1 MRPLHE
7 ISAAVV
13 GTGFIGPVHVEA
25 LRRLGIRV
33 SGILGSSAEK
43 SRSAAASLGL
53 SRGYA
58 SLKEL
63 LEDHDVDVVHIA
75 SPNRY
80 HHEQVLACLDAGKH
94 VVCEKPLAMTSAEAA
109 ELVKAAK
116 AHADLVTAVNYNIRF
131 YPLCLQ
137 ARAMIRAG
145 EIGDV
150 LHVTG
155 SYLQDWLLLP
165 TDYNW
170 RVEAGEGGA
179 LRAVGDIG
187 THWLDLIGFITG
199 LHVDSLLADLWT
211 LHSVRRRPVNAA
223 TEAFTGKLQ
232 SGERAVRE
240 IPVETEDYGS
250 ILLKFSGGERGALT
264 VSQIA
269 AGRRNCIR
277 FEISGTKKSLAWNS
291 ESSPGILSAR
301 HRAQCAGHER
311 SVAHARGSAAL
322 CKLSGRPPGGL
333 SRYIQ
338 AALSRDLSR
347 RTVGQTL
354 GGSVVRHVRGW
365 PSRSRP
371 LRSHPE
377 ELPHKQL
384 DIRPERSLRC
394 NWALSAPFCPI

>member
-1 MRPLHE
+1 MFTESIPTT
-7 ISAAVV
+7 S
-13 GTGFIGPVHVEA
+13 VHRNPTKNEP
-25 LRRLGIRV
+25 
-33 SGILGSSAEK
+33 SAE
-43 SRSAAASLGL
+43 
-53 SRGYA
+53 
-58 SLKEL
+58 
-63 LEDHDVDVVHIA
+63 
-75 SPNRY
+75 
-80 HHEQVLACLDAGKH
+80 
-94 VVCEKPLAMTSAEAA
+94 TA

-116 AHADLVTAVNYNIRF
+116 GHTDLVTAVNYNIRF

-211 LHSVRRRPVNAA
+211 LHSVRRRPVNAG

-250 ILLKFSGGERGALT
+250 ILLKFPGGERGALT

-269 AGRRNCIR
+269 AGRKNCIR

-291 ESSPGILSAR
+291 ESPQELWIGDRTAPNALLMTDPSLMHEEVRPFANYPGGHQEGFPDTFKQLYRAIYQDVQSAR
-301 HRAQCAGHER
+301 P
-311 SVAHARGSAAL
+311 SAAPLYATFEDGHREVVL
-322 CKLSGRPPGGL
+322 CEAILKSYRTNSWISGLKG
-333 SRYIQ
+333 
-338 AALSRDLSR
+338 A
-347 RTVGQTL
+347 
-354 GGSVVRHVRGW
+354 
-365 PSRSRP
+365 
-371 LRSHPE
+371 
-377 ELPHKQL
+377 
-384 DIRPERSLRC
+384 
-394 NWALSAPFCPI
+394 

>member
-1 MRPLHE
+1 MLAVKPLHH
-7 ISAAVV
+7 ISAVVV

-33 SGILGSSAEK
+33 AGILGSSAEK
-43 SRSAAASLGL
+43 SRRAAASLGL

-63 LEDHDVDVVHIA
+63 LEDRDVDVVHIA

-80 HHEQVLACLDAGKH
+80 HREQVLASLDAGKH
-94 VVCEKPLAMTSAEAA
+94 LVCEKPLAMTSAEAA
-109 ELVKAAK
+109 ELVNAAK
-116 AHADLVTAVNYNIRF
+116 AHAHLVTAVNYNIRF

-137 ARAMIRAG
+137 ARAMVRAG

-170 RVEAGEGGA
+170 RIDSGEGGA

-187 THWLDLIGFITG
+187 THWLDLISFITG
-199 LHVDSLLADLWT
+199 LQVECLLADLWT
-211 LHSVRRRPVNAA
+211 HHSVRRRPVNAG
-223 TEAFTGKLQ
+223 TEAFAGKLQ
-232 SGERAVRE
+232 AGEGAVRE

-250 ILLKFSGGERGALT
+250 ILLRFSGHARGALT

-269 AGRRNCIR
+269 AGRKNCIR

-291 ESSPGILSAR
+291 EAPQELWIGDRTAPNALLMTDPSLMDEEVRPFANYPGGHQEGFPDTFKQLY
-301 HRAQCAGHER
+301 RAIYQD
-311 SVAHARGSAAL
+311 VQ
-322 CKLSGRPPGGL
+322 SGRPSAAPLYATFEDGRREILLCEAILKSHRTNSWVSGL
-333 SRYIQ
+333 
-338 AALSRDLSR
+338 
-347 RTVGQTL
+347 
-354 GGSVVRHVRGW
+354 RG
-365 PSRSRP
+365 
-371 LRSHPE
+371 
-377 ELPHKQL
+377 
-384 DIRPERSLRC
+384 
-394 NWALSAPFCPI
+394 A

>member
-33 SGILGSSAEK
+33 AGILGSSAEK
-43 SRSAAASLGL
+43 SRKAAASLGL
-53 SRGYA
+53 PRGYTD
-58 SLKEL
+58 LKEL
-63 LEDHDVDVVHIA
+63 LDDRHVDVVHLA

-80 HHEQVLACLDAGKH
+80 HREQVLACLDAGKH

-109 ELVKAAK
+109 ELVQAAK
-116 AHADLVTAVNYNIRF
+116 AHANLVTAVNYNIRF

-211 LHSVRRRPVNAA
+211 LHSVRHRPIN
-223 TEAFTGKLQ
+223 TGTDAFAGKLQ
-232 SGERAVRE
+232 SGERALRA

-250 ILLKFSGGERGALT
+250 ILLKFAGGERGALT

-269 AGRRNCIR
+269 AGRKNCIR

-291 ESSPGILSAR
+291 ETPQELWIGDRTGPNGLLMTDPSLMNEEVLPFANYPGGHQEGFPDTFKQLY
-301 HRAQCAGHER
+301 RAIYQDVQSGKP
-311 SVAHARGSAAL
+311 SAAPLYATFEDGHREIVL
-322 CKLSGRPPGGL
+322 CEAILKSHRTNSWVSGLKG
-333 SRYIQ
+333 
-338 AALSRDLSR
+338 A
-347 RTVGQTL
+347 
-354 GGSVVRHVRGW
+354 
-365 PSRSRP
+365 
-371 LRSHPE
+371 
-377 ELPHKQL
+377 
-384 DIRPERSLRC
+384 
-394 NWALSAPFCPI
+394 

>member
-1 MRPLHE
+1 MLAVKPLHH

-33 SGILGSSAEK
+33 AGILGSSAEK
-43 SRSAAASLGL
+43 SQRAAASLGL

-63 LEDHDVDVVHIA
+63 LEDRDVDVVHIA

-80 HHEQVLACLDAGKH
+80 HREQVLASLDAGKH
-94 VVCEKPLAMTSAEAA
+94 LVCEKPLAMTSAEAA
-109 ELVKAAK
+109 ELVNAAK
-116 AHADLVTAVNYNIRF
+116 AHAHLVTAVNYNIRF

-137 ARAMIRAG
+137 ARAMVRAG

-170 RVEAGEGGA
+170 RVDSGEGGA
-179 LRAVGDIG
+179 LRAVGDIR
-187 THWLDLIGFITG
+187 THWLHLISFITG
-199 LHVDSLLADLWT
+199 LQVEWLLADLWT
-211 LHSVRRRPVNAA
+211 HHSVRRRPVNAG
-223 TEAFTGKLQ
+223 TEAFAGKLQ
-232 SGERAVRE
+232 AGKGAVRE

-250 ILLKFSGGERGALT
+250 ILLRFSGHARGALT

-269 AGRRNCIR
+269 AGRKNCIR

-291 ESSPGILSAR
+291 EAPQELWIGDRTAPNALLTTDPSLMDEEVRPFANYPGGHQEGFPDTFKQLY
-301 HRAQCAGHER
+301 RAIYQD
-311 SVAHARGSAAL
+311 VQ
-322 CKLSGRPPGGL
+322 SGRPSAVPLYATFEDGRREILLCEAILKSHRTNSWVSGL
-333 SRYIQ
+333 KG
-338 AALSRDLSR
+338 A
-347 RTVGQTL
+347 
-354 GGSVVRHVRGW
+354 
-365 PSRSRP
+365 
-371 LRSHPE
+371 
-377 ELPHKQL
+377 
-384 DIRPERSLRC
+384 
-394 NWALSAPFCPI
+394 

>member
-1 MRPLHE
+1 MTPLHE

-33 SGILGSSAEK
+33 AGILGSSAEK
-43 SRSAAASLGL
+43 SRTAATSLGL
-53 SRGYA
+53 SRGYG

-63 LEDHDVDVVHIA
+63 LEDRDVDVVHIA

-80 HHEQVLACLDAGKH
+80 HREQVLACLDADKH

-109 ELVKAAK
+109 ELVQAAK
-116 AHADLVTAVNYNIRF
+116 AHADRVTAVNYNIRF

-155 SYLQDWLLLP
+155 SYLQDWLLLA

-199 LHVDSLLADLWT
+199 LRIDSLLADLWT
-211 LHSVRRRPVNAA
+211 LHAVRQRPVNAGS
-223 TEAFTGKLQ
+223 EAFAGKLQ
-232 SGERAVRE
+232 SGERPVRD

-269 AGRRNCIR
+269 AGRKNCIR

-291 ESSPGILSAR
+291 ESPQELWIGDRTAPNALLMTDPSLMHEVVRPFANYPGGHQEGFPDTFKQLY
-301 HRAQCAGHER
+301 RAIYQD
-311 SVAHARGSAAL
+311 VQ
-322 CKLSGRPPGGL
+322 SGRPSAAPLYATFEDGRREIVLCEAISKSHRTNSWVSGL
-333 SRYIQ
+333 KG
-338 AALSRDLSR
+338 A
-347 RTVGQTL
+347 
-354 GGSVVRHVRGW
+354 
-365 PSRSRP
+365 
-371 LRSHPE
+371 
-377 ELPHKQL
+377 
-384 DIRPERSLRC
+384 
-394 NWALSAPFCPI
+394 